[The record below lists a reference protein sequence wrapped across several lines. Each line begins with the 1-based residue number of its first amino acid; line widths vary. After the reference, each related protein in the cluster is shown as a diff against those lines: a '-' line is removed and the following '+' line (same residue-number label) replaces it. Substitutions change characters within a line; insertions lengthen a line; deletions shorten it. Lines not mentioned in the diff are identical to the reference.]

1 MGNKKNYQNENVKR
15 MMEIY
20 NRQKDSRVKKTKN
33 ILGKI
38 RKAARNVII
47 TVLSA
52 GTVVGVNAALDSS
65 ESARADLQS
74 TTSSPEAGGTN
85 NILWSSSQEKCG
97 FCVKNGQENYELV
110 KGSAVKE
117 AYNAAK
123 KAGNEYAAV
132 RLNEEY
138 SCKDT
143 EKALK
148 KIEESSK
155 GAPVTGE
162 GIHEQKKENDIVIAI
177 KTEDIDN
184 NLNKDG
190 KLEKCKIG
198 VAQAFVKDLNQK
210 DGEDFSE
217 EEIDCIKR
225 GKFTDVLEG
234 PGKLSVDNF
243 DIWFDE
249 LQLKKARLL

>member
-123 KAGNEYAAV
+123 KAGATGGTA
-132 RLNEEY
+132 LNGRGLETDKIIKFLGISIEP
-138 SCKDT
+138 
-143 EKALK
+143 EKE
-148 KIEESSK
+148 IE
-155 GAPVTGE
+155 VND
-162 GIHEQKKENDIVIAI
+162 EQ
-177 KTEDIDN
+177 
-184 NLNKDG
+184 
-190 KLEKCKIG
+190 
-198 VAQAFVKDLNQK
+198 Q
-210 DGEDFSE
+210 
-217 EEIDCIKR
+217 
-225 GKFTDVLEG
+225 
-234 PGKLSVDNF
+234 
-243 DIWFDE
+243 
-249 LQLKKARLL
+249 